1 MSTPEL
7 LTVPS
12 VPADPDNPYADGC
25 AFIGGAYV
33 PLHEAAIPI
42 VDAGFVRSDLTYDV
56 VGAWAGRLFRVEDH
70 LDRLFR
76 GLGRLRLRSPL
87 DRDEIRDVML
97 GCVARSGLR
106 ESYVQTIVT
115 RGVPPRGERDPR
127 KFDPRF
133 YAVALPYVWILRP
146 DQQLEGTD
154 VVVARDTVRIPV
166 GSVDPTVK
174 NFHWGD
180 LTRGILEAY
189 DRGGFIAL
197 LTDGDGHV
205 TEGPGVNVFAVVD
218 GRLCTPGR
226 GVLEG
231 ITRKVV
237 LEIAAEQGLEI
248 HEGFVPV
255 SWLYRASELFLTS
268 TAGGVMPVRTL
279 DGAPVGS
286 GAPGPVTMGLRQTYW
301 DLHLD
306 PRHTLAIDYGD
317 G

>member
-1 MSTPEL
+1 MHSPET
-7 LTVPS
+7 LTLPS
-12 VPADPDNPYADGC
+12 VAPDPDNPYADGC
-25 AFIGGAYV
+25 AHVGGRFV
-33 PLHEAAIPI
+33 PVGEAAIPI
-42 VDAGFVRSDLTYDV
+42 TDAGFVRSDLTYDV
-56 VGAWAGRLFRVEDH
+56 VGVWDGRFFRLDDH
-70 LDRLFR
+70 LDRLFA
-76 GLGRLRLRSPL
+76 GLERIRLISPV
-87 DRDEIRDVML
+87 DRDGMTEVL
-97 GCVARSGLR
+97 HECVRRSGLR

-127 KFDPRF
+127 RFDPRF
-133 YAVALPYVWILRP
+133 YAVALPYVWIVRP
-146 DQQLEGTD
+146 EKQLEGTD

-189 DRGGFIAL
+189 DRGAFIAV
-197 LTDGDGHV
+197 LTDGDGNV

-237 LEIAAEQGLEI
+237 LELAAERGLDPSV
-248 HEGFVPV
+248 GFLPV
-255 SWLYRASELFLTS
+255 SALYRASEIFLTS

-279 DGAPVGS
+279 DGAPVGQ
-286 GAPGPVTMGLRQTYW
+286 GAPGPVTLDLREAYW
-301 DLHLD
+301 ALHHD
-306 PRHTLAIDYGD
+306 DAHSSPVDYAA
-317 G
+317 